1 MGWAWLAAIKDRH
14 DVHVLTARYQRDWIE
29 AEVRNKPAE
38 FSHVRFHYVEPPLWA
53 YDYSSGF
60 WRWQA
65 NIPLLVPLF
74 HRYYHR
80 WMRAAYK
87 TARELNRRFQ
97 FDLVHQLTFVGFRF
111 PRHLGK
117 LGIPIVGADR
127 RSRKHAVGLASGH
140 GRSRRCL
147 LRRAQPRELDASP
160 VFAAT
165 AQGLRRCRS
174 RSDRGNRRNPPR
186 NPALVRS

>member
-1 MGWAWLAAIKDRH
+1 MHGRAILGKARRRQWGGHGSPQLEHRH

-29 AEVRNKPAE
+29 AEVSNKPDE
-38 FSHVRFHYVEPPLWA
+38 FSRVRFHYVEPPLWS
-53 YDYSSGF
+53 YNDTSGF

-87 TARELNRRFQ
+87 TACELNRWCQ

-111 PRHLGK
+111 PGHLWK
-117 LGIPIVGADR
+117 LGIPFVWGPIGGLENTPWRLLPTMGAQGC
-127 RSRKHAVGLASGH
+127 HL
-140 GRSRRCL
+140 SRRT
-147 LRRAQPRELDASP
+147 QPRELDASP
-160 VFAAT
+160 GFSGYRA
-165 AQGLRRCRS
+165 RPS
-174 RSDRGNRRNPPR
+174 PP
-186 NPALVRS
+186 LVRE